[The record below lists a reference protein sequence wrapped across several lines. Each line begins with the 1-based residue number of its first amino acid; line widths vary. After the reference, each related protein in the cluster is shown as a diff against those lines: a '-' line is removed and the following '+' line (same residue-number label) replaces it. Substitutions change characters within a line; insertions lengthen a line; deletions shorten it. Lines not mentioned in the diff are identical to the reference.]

1 MAILMNWNTSDK
13 ELEMM
18 VNSWKAAQTFIS
30 TFPNM
35 WYAFVHTYSY
45 GWRETCWELK
55 LISSLYCALS
65 KVFLVCIYLHELDSK
80 FQKQPPLWIQNSQ
93 SFMYHLMK
101 QLCSCK
107 ISKAVGRR
115 IWKASKIRYAVR
127 NK

>member
-65 KVFLVCIYLHELDSK
+65 KIFLVCIYLHELDSK
-80 FQKQPPLWIQNSQ
+80 FQNNHH
-93 SFMYHLMK
+93 YGY
-101 QLCSCK
+101 
-107 ISKAVGRR
+107 KAV
-115 IWKASKIRYAVR
+115 KALCITWWNNFAAVKSVKLLEEEFER
-127 NK
+127 HQR